1 METYFKKSL
10 KMIKILGINKQYE
23 YQNLISNF
31 LVLSI
36 ESLKYMSNKKTFKEI
51 VDMVKEVE

>member
-1 METYFKKSL
+1 
-10 KMIKILGINKQYE
+10 MIKILGINKQYE

-51 VDMVKEVE
+51 VDMAKEVE

>member
-36 ESLKYMSNKKTFKEI
+36 ESLKYMANKKTFKEI
-51 VDMVKEVE
+51 VDMAKEVE

>member
-1 METYFKKSL
+1 MEIYLKKLL
-10 KMIKILGINKQYE
+10 KMIKFLGINQQYE

-36 ESLKYMSNKKTFKEI
+36 ESLKYMANKKTFKEI
-51 VDMVKEVE
+51 VDMAKEVE

>member
-23 YQNLISNF
+23 YQNLVSNF

-36 ESLKYMSNKKTFKEI
+36 ESLKYMANKKTFKEI
-51 VDMVKEVE
+51 VDMAKEVE

>member
-51 VDMVKEVE
+51 VDMAKEVE

>member
-1 METYFKKSL
+1 MEIYFKKSL

-36 ESLKYMSNKKTFKEI
+36 ESLKYMANKKTFKEI
-51 VDMVKEVE
+51 VDMAKEVE